1 MMFGCLAMGKQPQ
14 GAEQGAVGLTGLPRW
29 TPRQPKA
36 GLVHSMP
43 AQASIHA
50 AKCYCV
56 CVRAC
61 VCMRVCVCVCVC
73 VWAAGKHCC
82 TTCPGSRAHRDPRPR
97 L

>member
-61 VCMRVCVCVCVC
+61 VCMPLCVCVCVC
-73 VWAAGKHCC
+73 MGCRKALLH
-82 TTCPGSRAHRDPRPR
+82 HLPRKQGTQGPEA
-97 L
+97 